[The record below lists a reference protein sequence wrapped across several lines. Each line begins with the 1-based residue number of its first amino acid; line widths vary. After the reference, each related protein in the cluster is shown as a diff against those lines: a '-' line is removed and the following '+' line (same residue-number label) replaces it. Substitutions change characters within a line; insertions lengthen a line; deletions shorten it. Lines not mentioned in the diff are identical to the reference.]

1 MCLIIVSY
9 KVHPEYPLLIA
20 ANRDES
26 YQRPTRQAEY
36 WQIEPSIL
44 AGQDLEKGGS
54 WLGMNK
60 YGRIA
65 AVTNYRSGAK
75 LKVSNTSR
83 GLLVSEYLKH
93 KKPSR
98 SYLDSCLANL
108 ADFDA
113 FNLLLGD
120 VNGLYFLNSREKT
133 YTQLQAGFYGIS
145 NGDFDSNW
153 PKVERA
159 KQQIHELLKADQL
172 DSHEAILT
180 TLTDKYLPDDES
192 LPDTGVGIE
201 WERALAPIFITTK
214 DYGTLSSSVVS
225 VNKND
230 KVRFTERSYDRLGDI
245 QNTRQFEF
253 MIEERK

>member
-1 MCLIIVSY
+1 MCLIIVAY

-26 YQRPTRQAEY
+26 HQRPTRQAEY
-36 WQIEPSIL
+36 WVNEPSIL
-44 AGQDLEKGGS
+44 AGHDLEEGGS

-75 LKVSNTSR
+75 LKSSNTSR
-83 GLLVSEYLKH
+83 GLLVSEYLKY

-153 PKVERA
+153 PKVKRA
-159 KQQIHELLKADQL
+159 KQQIHDLLKADQL

-201 WERALAPIFITTK
+201 WERALAPIFITAK
-214 DYGTLSSSVVS
+214 DYGTRSSSVVS

-230 KVRFTERSYDRLGDI
+230 KVRFTERSYDRFGDI
-245 QNTRQFEF
+245 ENTRQFEF

>member
-98 SYLDSCLANL
+98 SYLDSCLTNL

-201 WERALAPIFITTK
+201 WERALAPIFITAK
-214 DYGTLSSSVVS
+214 DYGTRSSSVVS